1 MNTIEKYIDAAM
13 NRDFDGVAQL
23 FTKYGHYNDFTPN
36 GASQQEFHVYG
47 REAISMFFRNKFF
60 FHKYSL
66 SEPRILNDH
75 QVEFVATI
83 GDYYLVA
90 LADLEYAE
98 DGQIHRMT
106 VRPR

>member
-1 MNTIEKYIDAAM
+1 MNTIEKYIDAAL
-13 NRDFDGVAQL
+13 NKDFDGVAQL
-23 FTKYGHYNDFTPN
+23 FTKYGHYNDYTPN

-60 FHKYSL
+60 FHQYLL
-66 SEPRILNDH
+66 SDPKILNDH
-75 QVEFVATI
+75 QVEFVATF
-83 GDYYLVA
+83 GGYSLVA